1 MDSAFLV
8 LFLLLAV
15 FSGFNHLLSAFISSK
30 MKRKAKDLFPGSA
43 LASKQ
48 AFFCCLNLAIALQS
62 AVLWLFLSQ

>member
-1 MDSAFLV
+1 MDSAFL
-8 LFLLLAV
+8 LLLLAV
-15 FSGFNHLLSAFISSK
+15 FSGFNCLLSVLISSK
-30 MKRKAKDLFPGSA
+30 RKQQAKDFFPVLA

>member
-1 MDSAFLV
+1 MDSAF

-15 FSGFNHLLSAFISSK
+15 FSGFNCLLSALISSK
-30 MKRKAKDLFPGSA
+30 RNEKANKFFPGPA

-48 AFFCCLNLAIALQS
+48 ALFFFYCLNLAISLQS